1 MAAPVRPELA
11 GWWLRVAAYVLDQL
25 ILAIPL
31 MLVYF
36 VFLVPVFFAMAQDPS
51 FRSTAPVS
59 VAENQRRAQ
68 VMMERMLPAMFGFF
82 AVALVVPVAYFSF
95 FHGWR
100 GQTPGKMAVRIRVVL
115 ENGERISYVR
125 ALIRYLVALALWFA
139 FYIPG
144 VIDVLFPLFDKK
156 KQAIHD
162 KAAGTVV
169 VRV

>member
-1 MAAPVRPELA
+1 VRPQLA

-25 ILAIPL
+25 ILAVPL

-36 VFLVPVFFAMAQDPS
+36 VFLVPVLFAMAQDPS

-59 VAENQRRAQ
+59 TIESQRRAQ
-68 VMMERMLPAMFGFF
+68 VVMERMLPAMFGFF
-82 AVALVVPVAYFSF
+82 AVALVIPVAYFSF
-95 FHGWR
+95 FHGWK

-115 ENGERISYVR
+115 ETGERVTYVR
-125 ALIRYLVALALWFA
+125 ALIRYLVALALWFF

-144 VIDVLFPLFDKK
+144 VVDALFPLFDAK
-156 KQAIHD
+156 KQTIHD

>member
-1 MAAPVRPELA
+1 M
-11 GWWLRVAAYVLDQL
+11 LDQL
-25 ILAIPL
+25 ILAVPL
-31 MLVYF
+31 MIVYF
-36 VFLVPVFFAMAQDPS
+36 LFLVPVFFAMALDPS

-59 VAENQRRAQ
+59 AAENQRRAQ
-68 VMMERMLPAMFGFF
+68 ELMQRMVPAMFGYL
-82 AVALVVPVAYFSF
+82 AVALVVPIAYFSF

-125 ALIRYLVALALWFA
+125 ALIRYLVALALWFF

-144 VIDVLFPLFDKK
+144 LIDALWPLFDAK